1 MADWTPVMPLDEL
14 PEAKATVVVVD
25 EEQVLLW
32 RSGERVFAVLNGC
45 THQGSPLDRGV
56 IKPGN
61 EPTVTCPA
69 HGSVF
74 RMSDGRVMRPPAR
87 MPVPVYEVRV
97 SDRNVELL
105 PPDL

>member
-1 MADWTPVMPLDEL
+1 MANWTPVMPLDEF

-32 RSGERVFAVLNGC
+32 RSGERIFAILNGC

-56 IKPGN
+56 IKPGS

-69 HGSVF
+69 HGSMF
-74 RMSDGRVMRPPAR
+74 RMSDGRVMRPPAQ

-97 SDRNVELL
+97 TDGNVELL